1 MPAVSFVHA
10 LSSGLLR
17 DATPAGAAA
26 LAHDA
31 LTALWREQRSLVLE
45 VQFTGF
51 TARGLRVGGVDPV
64 LLRGAG
70 QLIVNRV
77 SRVGFTPE
85 VGVADLAAFLE
96 AASRTPRELSDPGL
110 IGAIRAAAPRG
121 IYLSTSGGETYR
133 PPAAPEPVAHA
144 RPVEAEASPAYA
156 DDEGEGDGAD
166 LSSFEIVEEITVFAE
181 PTAASRV
188 VAADSDDSPSSGM
201 YHFFKA
207 ATTTSRDEKSG
218 ALPRM
223 LHETTDMVRFNDLVQ
238 SCANGA
244 RRYLEEGDTAAAVA
258 LLEALAVEAERT
270 DRSRVF
276 RDTAGMSLRAIGT
289 KENLPQ
295 LGELLQSGAERERI
309 LNVLFALGGEAVAIA
324 DGVIF
329 RTADIEVRR
338 AIFRR
343 ILGVDGLARQLF
355 TRAMGESPQRART
368 ILELATMPEVDPELA
383 ARWLGEGGSHTD
395 PAVRTDSARY
405 ATALGG
411 RAGLRV
417 LVELLSD
424 ADHKVRRSAL
434 QGLATLADPASVPFL
449 SRFVTENADE
459 DLQLAAVAAL
469 GKIRSPEALPPLLA
483 IVNKRQLFAGKKAKS
498 LKVAAIE
505 AVGRTGV
512 PAAHNVLK
520 LIAGGSDGELAE
532 HARRVLSL
540 LE

>member
-17 DATPAGAAA
+17 DATPAAAAA

-70 QLIVNRV
+70 QLIVHRV
-77 SRVGFTPE
+77 SRVGFTPD

-96 AASRTPRELSDPGL
+96 AASRTPRELAEPGL
-110 IGAIRAAAPRG
+110 IGAVRAAAPRG
-121 IYLSTSGGETYR
+121 IFLSTSGGETYR
-133 PPAAPEPVAHA
+133 PPAASGPVPEP
-144 RPVEAEASPAYA
+144 RPAEPEASPAYV
-156 DDEGEGDGAD
+156 DDEGEGAD

-181 PTAASRV
+181 PTATSRAV
-188 VAADSDDSPSSGM
+188 VADSDDTPSSGM

-207 ATTTSRDEKSG
+207 STTTARDEKSG

-223 LHETTDMVRFNDLVQ
+223 LHETGDMVRFNDLVQ

-244 RRYLEEGDTAAAVA
+244 RRHLEEGDTAAAVA
-258 LLEALAVEAERT
+258 LLEALAVETERT

-309 LNVLFALGGEAVAIA
+309 LNVLFALGGEAVAVA

-329 RTADIEVRR
+329 RTSDIEVRR

-383 ARWLGEGGSHTD
+383 ARWLGEGGSHAD

-424 ADHKVRRSAL
+424 ADRTVRRSAL

-483 IVNKRQLFAGKKAKS
+483 IVNKRQLFGGKKAKG

-520 LIAGGSDGELAE
+520 LIAGGSDSELAE
-532 HARRVLSL
+532 HARRVLAL

>member
-17 DATPAGAAA
+17 DATPAAAAA

-70 QLIVNRV
+70 QLIVHRV

-85 VGVADLAAFLE
+85 VGVADLTAFLQ
-96 AASRTPRELSDPGL
+96 AASRTPRELAEPGL
-110 IGAIRAAAPRG
+110 MGAVRAAAPRG

-133 PPAAPEPVAHA
+133 PPAAAAEPVAEV
-144 RPVEAEASPAYA
+144 RPAEAEASPAYV
-156 DDEGEGDGAD
+156 DDEGEGAD

-181 PTAASRV
+181 PTAASRP
-188 VAADSDDSPSSGM
+188 VAADSDDTPSSGM
-201 YHFFKA
+201 YHFFKT
-207 ATTTSRDEKSG
+207 ATTTGRDEKSG

-223 LHETTDMVRFNDLVQ
+223 LHETADMVRFNDLVQ

-244 RRYLEEGDTAAAVA
+244 RRHLEEGDTAAAVA

-289 KENLPQ
+289 AENLPQ
-295 LGELLQSGAERERI
+295 LGELLQNGGERERI

-329 RTADIEVRR
+329 RTSDIEVRR

-355 TRAMGESPQRART
+355 TRAMGENPQRART

-383 ARWLGEGGSHTD
+383 ARWLGEGGSHAD

-424 ADHKVRRSAL
+424 AERTVRRSAL

-449 SRFVTENADE
+449 SRFVTENTDE

-483 IVNKRQLFAGKKAKS
+483 IVNKRQLFGGKKAKG

-540 LE
+540 VE